1 MNINIEQLKQNY
13 KIIGHQC
20 LSPFMQLTEECV
32 QMMQLKAL
40 GERELQKGKMIWPVL
55 YGDRDNSSWWLLQ
68 IVTHA
73 YIAGVRAE
81 RARRKRGKHD
91 RTIQ

>member
-1 MNINIEQLKQNY
+1 MYINIEQIKRNND
-13 KIIGHQC
+13 I
-20 LSPFMQLTEECV
+20 LSYQWLEPFLQLTEECV
-32 QMMQLKAL
+32 QMIQIEAL

-81 RARRKRGKHD
+81 RARRKKGKHD